1 MGLAPYPFFMINKNT
16 FNHYCPTS
24 DMIGAFETGE
34 NFAQL
39 FEGRKTASIQEGTVV
54 KGRVVKIENDLAI
67 IDIETK
73 NEGKVPL
80 KEFQIIESDKIPE
93 VGDIV
98 EVYLDKIENRH
109 GVTVLSRERAIREE
123 YWAELNNAMQQ
134 KKQVNGV
141 IFGKV
146 KGGFTVDLNGVIGF
160 LPGSQVDI
168 RPVKD
173 IGHLMGMPQSFMIL
187 KIDRE
192 QGNIVVSRRA
202 ILEGSRNEERDEVLS
217 GIHENDILEGVVKNI
232 TDYGAFIDLG
242 KVDGL
247 LHVTDISWGRINH
260 PSEVL
265 TLGQTVKVQVIKFN
279 PDNKRISLGMKQ
291 LESNPWVGIDERFP
305 KGKKMRGKITNI
317 TDYGAFIE
325 LEPGIEGLV
334 HVSEISWSKN
344 NISPKKYL
352 KLNQEVDYII
362 LDIDSSKHRIS
373 LGMKQCSENPW
384 QDFADSH
391 PVGSVV
397 EGTIRNVVDFGLFV
411 GFDGDIDGLV
421 HISDLAW
428 SEDEALEA
436 LKNYKKDSNIQV
448 KVLGIDVEKERISL
462 GVKQMSENQSGGAS
476 RRSGQSS
483 VSDSRSGLNRGDIVT
498 CVVKQINSDSIDVVV
513 NDALDLNIKKSD
525 LAKDKSEQR
534 PSNFAVGEKLDAK
547 VVKVEKS
554 GEVVLSVKALEI
566 DRDNQAIKDYGST
579 DSGASLGDILGAA
592 IEADKL
598 KK

>member
-1 MGLAPYPFFMINKNT
+1 MISKNI
-16 FNHYCPTS
+16 FNHYCKTS
-24 DMIGAFETGE
+24 ESLGAFETGE
-34 NFAQL
+34 LFAEL
-39 FEGRKTASIQEGTVV
+39 FEGKKAAAIQEGTVV
-54 KGRVVKIENDLAI
+54 KGRVIKIENDLAI
-67 IDIETK
+67 IDINTK

-80 KEFQIIESDKIPE
+80 KEFQIIESDKVPC

-98 EVYLDKIENRH
+98 EVFLDKIENRH
-109 GVTVLSRERAIREE
+109 GVTVISRERAIREE
-123 YWAELNNAMQQ
+123 YWHELTNAMNQ
-134 KKQVNGV
+134 KKQVNGI

-146 KGGFTVDLNGVIGF
+146 KGGFTVDLNGITGF
-160 LPGSQVDI
+160 LPGSQVDV

-173 IGHLMGMPQSFMIL
+173 IGPLMGIPQPFMIL

-217 GIHENDILEGVVKNI
+217 SIHENDVLEGVVKNI

-279 PDNKRISLGMKQ
+279 PENKRISLGMKQ
-291 LESNPWVGIDERFP
+291 LESNPWVGIEDRFP
-305 KGKKMRGKITNI
+305 RGKKLNGKITNI

-344 NISPKKYL
+344 NTSPKKYL
-352 KLNQEVDYII
+352 KLNQEVDYVI

-373 LGMKQCSENPW
+373 LGMKQCNDNPW
-384 QDFADSH
+384 QDFANKH
-391 PVGSVV
+391 PVDSIV
-397 EGTIRNVVDFGLFV
+397 EGNIRNIVDFGLFV

-428 SEDEALEA
+428 SDDEALAA
-436 LKNYKKDSNIQV
+436 LKNYKKDDLIKI
-448 KVLGIDVEKERISL
+448 KVLAVDVDKERISL
-462 GVKQMSENQSGGAS
+462 GVKQMSDQPASVAKKTATTSATSGPS
-476 RRSGQSS
+476 K
-483 VSDSRSGLNRGDIVT
+483 GDIVT
-498 CVVKQINSDSIDVVV
+498 CIVKQV
-513 NDALDLNIKKSD
+513 NDDSVEVTINDDVTATIKKSD
-525 LAKDKSEQR
+525 LARDKSEQK
-534 PSNFAVGEKLDAK
+534 PSNFAVGEKIDAK
-547 VVKVEKS
+547 VMKVEKS
-554 GEVVLSVKALEI
+554 GEIALSIKALEI
-566 DRDNQAIKDYGST
+566 DRDNQAIKEYGST

-592 IEADKL
+592 IEAGKL

>member
-1 MGLAPYPFFMINKNT
+1 MINKNT
-16 FNHYCPTS
+16 FNHYCETS
-24 DMIGAFETGE
+24 DSLGEFDTGE
-34 NFAQL
+34 IFSQL
-39 FEGRKTASIQEGTVV
+39 FEGRKAATILEGTVV

-80 KEFQIIESDKIPE
+80 KEFQIIESDRIPE
-93 VGDIV
+93 VGDVV
-98 EVYLDKIENRH
+98 EVYLEKIENRH
-109 GVTVLSRERAIREE
+109 GVTVISRERAIREE
-123 YWAELNNAMQQ
+123 YWNELNNAMNQ
-134 KKQVNGV
+134 KKQVMGV

-160 LPGSQVDI
+160 LPGSQVDV

-173 IGHLMGMPQSFMIL
+173 ISPLMGMQQPFMIL
-187 KIDRE
+187 KIDRD

-217 GIHENDILEGVVKNI
+217 AIHENDVLEGVVKNI

-279 PDNKRISLGMKQ
+279 PENKRISLGMKQ
-291 LESNPWVGIDERFP
+291 LESNPWVGIEDRFP
-305 KGKKMRGKITNI
+305 KGKKLRGKITNI

-352 KLNQEVDYII
+352 KLNQEVDYIV
-362 LDIDSSKHRIS
+362 LDIDSGKHRIS
-373 LGMKQCSENPW
+373 LGMKQCSNNPW
-384 QDFADSH
+384 QEFADRH
-391 PVGSVV
+391 PVGSIV
-397 EGTIRNVVDFGLFV
+397 EGNIRNVVDFGLFV

-436 LKNYKKDSNIQV
+436 LKTFKKDSIIPV

-462 GVKQMSENQSGGAS
+462 GLKQLTDQGAS
-476 RRSGQSS
+476 SGSKKQAGTSNA
-483 VSDSRSGLNRGDIVT
+483 SGLSRGDIVT
-498 CVVKQINSDSIDVVV
+498 CVVKEIHSDSIDVTI
-513 NDALDLNIKKSD
+513 NENLEANIKKSD
-525 LAKDKSEQR
+525 LAKDKSEQK
-534 PSNFAVGEKLDAK
+534 PSNFAVGEKIDAK
-547 VVKVEKS
+547 VIKVERS
-554 GEVVLSVKALEI
+554 GEIILSIKALEV

-592 IEADKL
+592 LEAGKI